1 MQHSATFWFRKGGT
15 GMLLRLTRVDR
26 SCGEYAELHGAGRSW
41 VDDAFLPDEM
51 G

>member
-1 MQHSATFWFRKGGT
+1 
-15 GMLLRLTRVDR
+15 MLLRLTRVDR

-51 G
+51 GLSQALGSGGGKL